1 MTNNKLFE
9 AANILAEAEVAADKI
24 NFCTLNL
31 MELVELAAYNDY
43 EENEKPFYFW
53 NNRERIE
60 AFVEMQTDYYHDL
73 FITKLNKAQEIIDL
87 LLTEQK
93 EQNETK

>member
-9 AANILAEAEVAADKI
+9 AANTLAEAEVAADKI
-24 NFCTLNL
+24 SFCTLNL
-31 MELVELAAYNDY
+31 MELVEVATYDDY

-73 FITKLNKAQEIIDL
+73 FITKLHKAQEIIDA
-87 LLTEQK
+87 LLTEQR
-93 EQNETK
+93 EQNGAK